1 MSKFL
6 KFIVHFIVIC
16 TIICVVGL
24 AVPPFLGITTEIL
37 DDSSKETNLPMGS
50 VTYAIPV
57 KTEEAAVGDSIL
69 YQGDSKAYKYM
80 ITEID
85 QKNKT
90 FQVIDASNSK
100 EKALTVQA
108 KEYFPKV
115 VITIGYVGYLLIATE
130 SIEGLIILGLAVL
143 FLIILYIIA
152 ELWKKDPQDD
162 YDEMDTE
169 PGYVKSKKELKREE
183 YQEMNPLRKAVADL
197 KNEIRSLGS
206 VNVNAIE
213 EYKELFDRHGFLKEQ
228 HDDLVES
235 EKVLLGVIDELDA
248 GMRRQFE
255 ENFVRIQA
263 EFDKAFRQL
272 FGGGHGKLELVEGED
287 ILEAGVRII
296 AQPPGKKLQNM
307 ILLSGGEKALT
318 AIALLFAIQNL
329 KPSPFCLLDEI
340 EAALDESNVAR
351 YANYLHKLTKNTQ
364 FIIITHRRGTM
375 AAADRLYGI
384 TMQEKGV
391 SALVSVNL
399 IEDDLDE

>member
-85 QKNKT
+85 QENKT

-183 YQEMNPLRKAVADL
+183 KQIRKEEKQNRKGADASRKKIRTGGFVDTIYEDELETDNEKPVTVQTATSEAHELLKKEIAAATADEPEVQQEEPEKEVVISPTENIVTHL
-197 KNEIRSLGS
+197 KEALEEEKQEQEAPVDEEEETESLPIRRMAIPVWSAAQIAE
-206 VNVNAIE
+206 NAKNQGDAPDIV
-213 EYKELFDRHGFLKEQ
+213 KDDVTKVTLFDYSDIVAGDKTT
-228 HDDLVES
+228 S
-235 EKVLLGVIDELDA
+235 AEK
-248 GMRRQFE
+248 
-255 ENFVRIQA
+255 
-263 EFDKAFRQL
+263 
-272 FGGGHGKLELVEGED
+272 
-287 ILEAGVRII
+287 
-296 AQPPGKKLQNM
+296 QN
-307 ILLSGGEKALT
+307 
-318 AIALLFAIQNL
+318 
-329 KPSPFCLLDEI
+329 
-340 EAALDESNVAR
+340 
-351 YANYLHKLTKNTQ
+351 
-364 FIIITHRRGTM
+364 
-375 AAADRLYGI
+375 
-384 TMQEKGV
+384 
-391 SALVSVNL
+391 
-399 IEDDLDE
+399 

>member
-85 QKNKT
+85 QENKT
-90 FQVIDASNSK
+90 FQVIDASDSK

-183 YQEMNPLRKAVADL
+183 KARQRK
-197 KNEIRSLGS
+197 
-206 VNVNAIE
+206 
-213 EYKELFDRHGFLKEQ
+213 YKEEEKQIRKEEKQNRKGADAPRKKIRTGGFVDTIYEDELETDNEKPVTVQTATSEAHELLKKEIAAATADEPEAQQEEPEKEVVISPTENIVTHLKEALEEEKQEQEAPVDEEEETESLPIRRMAIPVWSAAQIAENAKNQGDAPDIVKDDVTKVTLFDYSDIVAGDKTT
-228 HDDLVES
+228 S
-235 EKVLLGVIDELDA
+235 AEK
-248 GMRRQFE
+248 
-255 ENFVRIQA
+255 
-263 EFDKAFRQL
+263 
-272 FGGGHGKLELVEGED
+272 
-287 ILEAGVRII
+287 
-296 AQPPGKKLQNM
+296 QN
-307 ILLSGGEKALT
+307 
-318 AIALLFAIQNL
+318 
-329 KPSPFCLLDEI
+329 
-340 EAALDESNVAR
+340 
-351 YANYLHKLTKNTQ
+351 
-364 FIIITHRRGTM
+364 
-375 AAADRLYGI
+375 
-384 TMQEKGV
+384 
-391 SALVSVNL
+391 
-399 IEDDLDE
+399 

>member
-85 QKNKT
+85 QENKT

-183 YQEMNPLRKAVADL
+183 KA
-197 KNEIRSLGS
+197 RQRR
-206 VNVNAIE
+206 
-213 EYKELFDRHGFLKEQ
+213 YKEEEKQIRKEEKQNRKGADAPRKKIRTGGFVDTIYEDELETDNEKPVTVQTATSEAHELLKKEIAAATADEPEAQQEQQEEPEKEVVISPTENIVTHLKEALEEEKQKQEAPVDEEEETESLPIRRMAIPVWSAAQIAENAKNQGDAPDIVKDDVTKVTLFDYSDIVAGDKTT
-228 HDDLVES
+228 S
-235 EKVLLGVIDELDA
+235 AEK
-248 GMRRQFE
+248 
-255 ENFVRIQA
+255 
-263 EFDKAFRQL
+263 
-272 FGGGHGKLELVEGED
+272 
-287 ILEAGVRII
+287 
-296 AQPPGKKLQNM
+296 QN
-307 ILLSGGEKALT
+307 
-318 AIALLFAIQNL
+318 
-329 KPSPFCLLDEI
+329 
-340 EAALDESNVAR
+340 
-351 YANYLHKLTKNTQ
+351 
-364 FIIITHRRGTM
+364 
-375 AAADRLYGI
+375 
-384 TMQEKGV
+384 
-391 SALVSVNL
+391 
-399 IEDDLDE
+399 

>member
-85 QKNKT
+85 QENKT

-100 EKALTVQA
+100 EKALTAQA

-183 YQEMNPLRKAVADL
+183 KA
-197 KNEIRSLGS
+197 RQRR
-206 VNVNAIE
+206 
-213 EYKELFDRHGFLKEQ
+213 YKEEEKQIRKEEKQNRKGADAPRKKIRTGGFVDTIYEDELETDNEKPVTVQTATSEAHELLKKEIAAATADEPEAQQEEPEKEVVISPTENIVTHLKEALEEEKQEQEAPVDEEEETESLPIRRMAIPVWSAAQIAENAKNQGDAPDIVKDDVTKVTLFDYSDIVAGDKTT
-228 HDDLVES
+228 S
-235 EKVLLGVIDELDA
+235 AEK
-248 GMRRQFE
+248 
-255 ENFVRIQA
+255 
-263 EFDKAFRQL
+263 
-272 FGGGHGKLELVEGED
+272 
-287 ILEAGVRII
+287 
-296 AQPPGKKLQNM
+296 QN
-307 ILLSGGEKALT
+307 
-318 AIALLFAIQNL
+318 
-329 KPSPFCLLDEI
+329 
-340 EAALDESNVAR
+340 
-351 YANYLHKLTKNTQ
+351 
-364 FIIITHRRGTM
+364 
-375 AAADRLYGI
+375 
-384 TMQEKGV
+384 
-391 SALVSVNL
+391 
-399 IEDDLDE
+399 

>member
-85 QKNKT
+85 QENKT

-162 YDEMDTE
+162 YDAMDTE

-183 YQEMNPLRKAVADL
+183 KA
-197 KNEIRSLGS
+197 RQRR
-206 VNVNAIE
+206 
-213 EYKELFDRHGFLKEQ
+213 YKEEEKQIRKEEKQNRKGADAPRKKIRTGGFVDTIYEDELETDNEKPVTVQTATSEAHELLKKEIAAATADEPEAQQEEPEKEVVISPTENIVTHLKEALEEEKQEQEAPVDEEEETESLPIRRMAIPVWSAAQIAENAKNQGDAPDIVKDDVTKVTLFDYSDIVAGDKTT
-228 HDDLVES
+228 S
-235 EKVLLGVIDELDA
+235 AEK
-248 GMRRQFE
+248 
-255 ENFVRIQA
+255 
-263 EFDKAFRQL
+263 
-272 FGGGHGKLELVEGED
+272 
-287 ILEAGVRII
+287 
-296 AQPPGKKLQNM
+296 QN
-307 ILLSGGEKALT
+307 
-318 AIALLFAIQNL
+318 
-329 KPSPFCLLDEI
+329 
-340 EAALDESNVAR
+340 
-351 YANYLHKLTKNTQ
+351 
-364 FIIITHRRGTM
+364 
-375 AAADRLYGI
+375 
-384 TMQEKGV
+384 
-391 SALVSVNL
+391 
-399 IEDDLDE
+399 

>member
-69 YQGDSKAYKYM
+69 YQGDSKTYKYM

-85 QKNKT
+85 QENKT

-183 YQEMNPLRKAVADL
+183 KA
-197 KNEIRSLGS
+197 RQRR
-206 VNVNAIE
+206 
-213 EYKELFDRHGFLKEQ
+213 YKEEEKQIRKEEKQNRKGADAPRKKIHTGGFVDTIYEDELEPDNEKPVTVQTATSEAHELLKKEIAAATADEPETQQEEPEKEVVISPTENIVTHLKEALEEEKQKPEAPVDEEEETESLPIRRMAIPVWSAAQIAENAKNQGDAPDIVKDDVTKVTLFDYSDIVAGDKTT
-228 HDDLVES
+228 S
-235 EKVLLGVIDELDA
+235 AEK
-248 GMRRQFE
+248 
-255 ENFVRIQA
+255 
-263 EFDKAFRQL
+263 
-272 FGGGHGKLELVEGED
+272 
-287 ILEAGVRII
+287 
-296 AQPPGKKLQNM
+296 QN
-307 ILLSGGEKALT
+307 
-318 AIALLFAIQNL
+318 
-329 KPSPFCLLDEI
+329 
-340 EAALDESNVAR
+340 
-351 YANYLHKLTKNTQ
+351 
-364 FIIITHRRGTM
+364 
-375 AAADRLYGI
+375 
-384 TMQEKGV
+384 
-391 SALVSVNL
+391 
-399 IEDDLDE
+399 

>member
-50 VTYAIPV
+50 VTYAIPA

-85 QKNKT
+85 QENKT
-90 FQVIDASNSK
+90 FQVIDASDSK

-183 YQEMNPLRKAVADL
+183 KA
-197 KNEIRSLGS
+197 RQRR
-206 VNVNAIE
+206 
-213 EYKELFDRHGFLKEQ
+213 YKEEEKQIRKEEKQNRKGADAPRKKIRTGGFVDTIYEDELETDNEKPVTVQTATSEAHELLKKEIAAATADEPEAQQEEPEKEVVISPTENIVTHLKEALEEEKQEQEAPVDEEEETESLPIRRMAIPVWSAAQIAENAKNQGDAPDIVKDDVTKVTLFDYSDIVAGDKTT
-228 HDDLVES
+228 S
-235 EKVLLGVIDELDA
+235 AEK
-248 GMRRQFE
+248 
-255 ENFVRIQA
+255 
-263 EFDKAFRQL
+263 
-272 FGGGHGKLELVEGED
+272 
-287 ILEAGVRII
+287 
-296 AQPPGKKLQNM
+296 QN
-307 ILLSGGEKALT
+307 
-318 AIALLFAIQNL
+318 
-329 KPSPFCLLDEI
+329 
-340 EAALDESNVAR
+340 
-351 YANYLHKLTKNTQ
+351 
-364 FIIITHRRGTM
+364 
-375 AAADRLYGI
+375 
-384 TMQEKGV
+384 
-391 SALVSVNL
+391 
-399 IEDDLDE
+399 

>member
-85 QKNKT
+85 QENKT
-90 FQVIDASNSK
+90 FQVIDASDSK

-183 YQEMNPLRKAVADL
+183 KA
-197 KNEIRSLGS
+197 RQRR
-206 VNVNAIE
+206 
-213 EYKELFDRHGFLKEQ
+213 YKEEEKQIRKEEKQNRKGADAPRKKIRTGGFVDTIYEDELETDNEKPVTVQTATSEAHELLKKEIAAATADEPEAQQAEPEKEVVISPTENIVTHLKEALEEEKQEQEAPVDEEEETESLPIRRMAIPVWSAAQIAENAKNQGDAPDIVKDDVTKVTLFDYSDIVAGDKTT
-228 HDDLVES
+228 S
-235 EKVLLGVIDELDA
+235 AEK
-248 GMRRQFE
+248 
-255 ENFVRIQA
+255 
-263 EFDKAFRQL
+263 
-272 FGGGHGKLELVEGED
+272 
-287 ILEAGVRII
+287 
-296 AQPPGKKLQNM
+296 QN
-307 ILLSGGEKALT
+307 
-318 AIALLFAIQNL
+318 
-329 KPSPFCLLDEI
+329 
-340 EAALDESNVAR
+340 
-351 YANYLHKLTKNTQ
+351 
-364 FIIITHRRGTM
+364 
-375 AAADRLYGI
+375 
-384 TMQEKGV
+384 
-391 SALVSVNL
+391 
-399 IEDDLDE
+399 

>member
-69 YQGDSKAYKYM
+69 YQGDSKTYKYM

-85 QKNKT
+85 QENKT

-183 YQEMNPLRKAVADL
+183 KARQRRYKEEEKQIRERRKARTEREQMPPEKKYIPVASWMTIYEDELEPDNEKPVTVQTATSEAHELL
-197 KNEIRSLGS
+197 KKEIAAATADEPETQQEEPEKEVVISPTENIVTHLKEALEEEKQKPEAPVDEEEETESLPIRRM
-206 VNVNAIE
+206 AIPVWSAAQIAE
-213 EYKELFDRHGFLKEQ
+213 SAKNQGDAPDIVKDDITKVTLFDYSDIVAGAKPA
-228 HDDLVES
+228 S
-235 EKVLLGVIDELDA
+235 AEK
-248 GMRRQFE
+248 
-255 ENFVRIQA
+255 
-263 EFDKAFRQL
+263 
-272 FGGGHGKLELVEGED
+272 
-287 ILEAGVRII
+287 
-296 AQPPGKKLQNM
+296 QN
-307 ILLSGGEKALT
+307 
-318 AIALLFAIQNL
+318 
-329 KPSPFCLLDEI
+329 
-340 EAALDESNVAR
+340 
-351 YANYLHKLTKNTQ
+351 
-364 FIIITHRRGTM
+364 
-375 AAADRLYGI
+375 
-384 TMQEKGV
+384 
-391 SALVSVNL
+391 
-399 IEDDLDE
+399 

>member
-57 KTEEAAVGDSIL
+57 KMEEAAVGDSIL

-85 QKNKT
+85 QENKT
-90 FQVIDASNSK
+90 FQVIDASDSK

-183 YQEMNPLRKAVADL
+183 KA
-197 KNEIRSLGS
+197 RQRR
-206 VNVNAIE
+206 
-213 EYKELFDRHGFLKEQ
+213 YKEEEKQIRKEEKQNRKGADAPRKKIRTGGFVDTIYEDELETDNEKPVTVQTATSEAHELLKKEIAAATADEPEAQQEEPEKEVVISPTENIVTHLKEALEEEKQEQEAPVDEEEETESLPIRRMAIPVWSAAQIAENAKNQGDAPDIVKDDVTKVTLFDYSDIVAGDKTT
-228 HDDLVES
+228 S
-235 EKVLLGVIDELDA
+235 AEK
-248 GMRRQFE
+248 
-255 ENFVRIQA
+255 
-263 EFDKAFRQL
+263 
-272 FGGGHGKLELVEGED
+272 
-287 ILEAGVRII
+287 
-296 AQPPGKKLQNM
+296 QN
-307 ILLSGGEKALT
+307 
-318 AIALLFAIQNL
+318 
-329 KPSPFCLLDEI
+329 
-340 EAALDESNVAR
+340 
-351 YANYLHKLTKNTQ
+351 
-364 FIIITHRRGTM
+364 
-375 AAADRLYGI
+375 
-384 TMQEKGV
+384 
-391 SALVSVNL
+391 
-399 IEDDLDE
+399 

>member
-85 QKNKT
+85 QENKT

-162 YDEMDTE
+162 YDETDTE

-183 YQEMNPLRKAVADL
+183 KA
-197 KNEIRSLGS
+197 RQRR
-206 VNVNAIE
+206 
-213 EYKELFDRHGFLKEQ
+213 YKEEEKQIRKEEKQNRKGADAPRKKIRTGGFVDTIYEDELETDNEKPVTVQTATSEAHELLKKEIAAATADEPEAQQEEPEKEVVISPSENIVTHLKEALEEEKQEQEAPVDEEEETESLPIRRMAIPVWSAAQIAENAKNQGDAPDIVKDDVTKVTLFDYSDIVAGDKTT
-228 HDDLVES
+228 S
-235 EKVLLGVIDELDA
+235 AEK
-248 GMRRQFE
+248 
-255 ENFVRIQA
+255 
-263 EFDKAFRQL
+263 
-272 FGGGHGKLELVEGED
+272 
-287 ILEAGVRII
+287 
-296 AQPPGKKLQNM
+296 QN
-307 ILLSGGEKALT
+307 
-318 AIALLFAIQNL
+318 
-329 KPSPFCLLDEI
+329 
-340 EAALDESNVAR
+340 
-351 YANYLHKLTKNTQ
+351 
-364 FIIITHRRGTM
+364 
-375 AAADRLYGI
+375 
-384 TMQEKGV
+384 
-391 SALVSVNL
+391 
-399 IEDDLDE
+399 

>member
-85 QKNKT
+85 QENKT

-183 YQEMNPLRKAVADL
+183 KA
-197 KNEIRSLGS
+197 RQRR
-206 VNVNAIE
+206 
-213 EYKELFDRHGFLKEQ
+213 YKEEEKQIRKEEKQNRKGADAPRKKIRTGGFVDTIYEDELETDNEKPVTVQTATSEAHELLKKEIAAATADEPEAQQEEPEKEVVISPTENIVTHLKEALEEEKQELEAPVDEEEETESLPIRRMAIPVWSAAQIAENAKNQGDAPDIVKDDVTKVTLFDYSDIVAGDKTT
-228 HDDLVES
+228 S
-235 EKVLLGVIDELDA
+235 AEK
-248 GMRRQFE
+248 
-255 ENFVRIQA
+255 
-263 EFDKAFRQL
+263 
-272 FGGGHGKLELVEGED
+272 
-287 ILEAGVRII
+287 
-296 AQPPGKKLQNM
+296 QN
-307 ILLSGGEKALT
+307 
-318 AIALLFAIQNL
+318 
-329 KPSPFCLLDEI
+329 
-340 EAALDESNVAR
+340 
-351 YANYLHKLTKNTQ
+351 
-364 FIIITHRRGTM
+364 
-375 AAADRLYGI
+375 
-384 TMQEKGV
+384 
-391 SALVSVNL
+391 
-399 IEDDLDE
+399 

>member
-85 QKNKT
+85 QENKT

-152 ELWKKDPQDD
+152 ELWKKDPQDE

-183 YQEMNPLRKAVADL
+183 KA
-197 KNEIRSLGS
+197 RQRR
-206 VNVNAIE
+206 
-213 EYKELFDRHGFLKEQ
+213 YKEEEKQIRKEEKQNRKGADAPRKKIRTGGFVDTIYEDELETDNEKPVTVQTATSEAHELLKKEIAAATADEPEAQQEEPEKEVVISPTENIVTHLKEALEEEKQEQEAPVDEEEETESLPIRRMAIPVWSAAQIAENAKNQGDAPDIVKDDVTKVTLFDYSDIVAGDKTT
-228 HDDLVES
+228 S
-235 EKVLLGVIDELDA
+235 AEK
-248 GMRRQFE
+248 
-255 ENFVRIQA
+255 
-263 EFDKAFRQL
+263 
-272 FGGGHGKLELVEGED
+272 
-287 ILEAGVRII
+287 
-296 AQPPGKKLQNM
+296 QN
-307 ILLSGGEKALT
+307 
-318 AIALLFAIQNL
+318 
-329 KPSPFCLLDEI
+329 
-340 EAALDESNVAR
+340 
-351 YANYLHKLTKNTQ
+351 
-364 FIIITHRRGTM
+364 
-375 AAADRLYGI
+375 
-384 TMQEKGV
+384 
-391 SALVSVNL
+391 
-399 IEDDLDE
+399 

>member
-85 QKNKT
+85 QENKT

-183 YQEMNPLRKAVADL
+183 KARQRK
-197 KNEIRSLGS
+197 
-206 VNVNAIE
+206 
-213 EYKELFDRHGFLKEQ
+213 YKEEEKQIRKEEKQNRKGADAPRKKIRTGGFVDTIYEDELETDNEKPVTVQTATSEAHELLKKEIAAATADEPEVQQEEPEKEVVISPTENIVTHLKEALEEEKQEQEAPVDEEEETESLPIRRMAIPVWSAAQIAENAKNQGDAPDIVKDDVTKVTLFDYSDIVAGDKTT
-228 HDDLVES
+228 S
-235 EKVLLGVIDELDA
+235 AEK
-248 GMRRQFE
+248 
-255 ENFVRIQA
+255 
-263 EFDKAFRQL
+263 
-272 FGGGHGKLELVEGED
+272 
-287 ILEAGVRII
+287 
-296 AQPPGKKLQNM
+296 QN
-307 ILLSGGEKALT
+307 
-318 AIALLFAIQNL
+318 
-329 KPSPFCLLDEI
+329 
-340 EAALDESNVAR
+340 
-351 YANYLHKLTKNTQ
+351 
-364 FIIITHRRGTM
+364 
-375 AAADRLYGI
+375 
-384 TMQEKGV
+384 
-391 SALVSVNL
+391 
-399 IEDDLDE
+399 

>member
-85 QKNKT
+85 QENKT

-183 YQEMNPLRKAVADL
+183 KA
-197 KNEIRSLGS
+197 RQRR
-206 VNVNAIE
+206 
-213 EYKELFDRHGFLKEQ
+213 YKEEEKQIRKEEKQNRKGADAPRKKIRTGGFVDTIYEDELETDNEKPVTVQTATSEAHELLKKEIAAATADEPEVQQEEPEKEVVISPTENIVTHLKEALEEEKQEQEAPVDEEEEKESLPIRRMAIPVWSAAQIAENAKNQGDAPDIVKDDVTKVTLFDYSDIVAGDKTT
-228 HDDLVES
+228 S
-235 EKVLLGVIDELDA
+235 AEKQD
-248 GMRRQFE
+248 
-255 ENFVRIQA
+255 
-263 EFDKAFRQL
+263 
-272 FGGGHGKLELVEGED
+272 
-287 ILEAGVRII
+287 
-296 AQPPGKKLQNM
+296 
-307 ILLSGGEKALT
+307 
-318 AIALLFAIQNL
+318 
-329 KPSPFCLLDEI
+329 
-340 EAALDESNVAR
+340 
-351 YANYLHKLTKNTQ
+351 
-364 FIIITHRRGTM
+364 
-375 AAADRLYGI
+375 
-384 TMQEKGV
+384 
-391 SALVSVNL
+391 
-399 IEDDLDE
+399 

>member
-85 QKNKT
+85 QENKT

-183 YQEMNPLRKAVADL
+183 KA
-197 KNEIRSLGS
+197 RQRR
-206 VNVNAIE
+206 
-213 EYKELFDRHGFLKEQ
+213 YKEEEKQIRKEEKQNRKGADAPRKKIRTGGFVDTIYEDELEPDNEKPVTVQTATSEAHELLKKEIAAATADEPEAQQEEPEKEVVISPTENIVTHLKEALEEEKQKPEAPVDEEEETESLPIRRMAIPVWSAAQIAESAKNQGDAPDIVKDDVTKVTLFDYS
-228 HDDLVES
+228 DIV
-235 EKVLLGVIDELDA
+235 A
-248 GMRRQFE
+248 G
-255 ENFVRIQA
+255 
-263 EFDKAFRQL
+263 
-272 FGGGHGKLELVEGED
+272 GKP
-287 ILEAGVRII
+287 A
-296 AQPPGKKLQNM
+296 
-307 ILLSGGEKALT
+307 SGEK
-318 AIALLFAIQNL
+318 QN
-329 KPSPFCLLDEI
+329 
-340 EAALDESNVAR
+340 
-351 YANYLHKLTKNTQ
+351 
-364 FIIITHRRGTM
+364 
-375 AAADRLYGI
+375 
-384 TMQEKGV
+384 
-391 SALVSVNL
+391 
-399 IEDDLDE
+399 

>member
-85 QKNKT
+85 QENKT

-183 YQEMNPLRKAVADL
+183 KA
-197 KNEIRSLGS
+197 RQRR
-206 VNVNAIE
+206 
-213 EYKELFDRHGFLKEQ
+213 YKEEEKQIRKEEKQNRKGADAPRKKIRTGGFVDTIYEDELETDNEKPVTVQTATSEAHELLKKEIAAATADEPEAQQEEPEKEVVISPTENIVTHLKEALEEEKQEPEAPVDEEEETDSLPIRRMAIPVWSAAQIAESAKKQGDAPDIVKDDITKVTLFDY
-228 HDDLVES
+228 S
-235 EKVLLGVIDELDA
+235 
-248 GMRRQFE
+248 
-255 ENFVRIQA
+255 
-263 EFDKAFRQL
+263 
-272 FGGGHGKLELVEGED
+272 D
-287 ILEAGVRII
+287 IVAGVKP
-296 AQPPGKKLQNM
+296 ASAEKQN
-307 ILLSGGEKALT
+307 
-318 AIALLFAIQNL
+318 
-329 KPSPFCLLDEI
+329 
-340 EAALDESNVAR
+340 
-351 YANYLHKLTKNTQ
+351 
-364 FIIITHRRGTM
+364 
-375 AAADRLYGI
+375 
-384 TMQEKGV
+384 
-391 SALVSVNL
+391 
-399 IEDDLDE
+399 

>member
-85 QKNKT
+85 QENKT

-183 YQEMNPLRKAVADL
+183 KA
-197 KNEIRSLGS
+197 RQRR
-206 VNVNAIE
+206 
-213 EYKELFDRHGFLKEQ
+213 YKEEEKQIRKEEKQNRKGADAPRKKIRTGGFVDTIYE
-228 HDDLVES
+228 
-235 EKVLLGVIDELDA
+235 DELETDNEKPVTVQTA
-248 GMRRQFE
+248 TSE
-255 ENFVRIQA
+255 A
-263 EFDKAFRQL
+263 
-272 FGGGHGKLELVEGED
+272 HELLKKE
-287 ILEAGVRII
+287 I
-296 AQPPGKKLQNM
+296 A
-307 ILLSGGEKALT
+307 A
-318 AIALLFAIQNL
+318 
-329 KPSPFCLLDEI
+329 
-340 EAALDESNVAR
+340 
-351 YANYLHKLTKNTQ
+351 
-364 FIIITHRRGTM
+364 
-375 AAADRLYGI
+375 AAADEPEAQ
-384 TMQEKGV
+384 QEEPEKEV
-391 SALVSVNL
+391 VISPTENIVTHLKEALEEEKQEQEAPVDEEEETESLPIRRMAIPVWSAAQIAENAKNQGDAPDIVK
-399 IEDDLDE
+399 DDVTKVTLFDYSDIVAGDKTTSAEKQN

>member
-183 YQEMNPLRKAVADL
+183 KARQRRYNDEEKQIRTENIVTHLKEALGEEKQEPEAPVDEEEETESLPIRRMAIPVWSAAQIAESA
-197 KNEIRSLGS
+197 KNQGDAPDI
-206 VNVNAIE
+206 VKDDITKVT
-213 EYKELFDRHGFLKEQ
+213 LFDYSDIVAGAKPA
-228 HDDLVES
+228 S
-235 EKVLLGVIDELDA
+235 AEK
-248 GMRRQFE
+248 
-255 ENFVRIQA
+255 
-263 EFDKAFRQL
+263 
-272 FGGGHGKLELVEGED
+272 
-287 ILEAGVRII
+287 
-296 AQPPGKKLQNM
+296 QN
-307 ILLSGGEKALT
+307 
-318 AIALLFAIQNL
+318 
-329 KPSPFCLLDEI
+329 
-340 EAALDESNVAR
+340 
-351 YANYLHKLTKNTQ
+351 
-364 FIIITHRRGTM
+364 
-375 AAADRLYGI
+375 
-384 TMQEKGV
+384 
-391 SALVSVNL
+391 
-399 IEDDLDE
+399 

>member
-69 YQGDSKAYKYM
+69 YQGDSKAYKYI

-85 QKNKT
+85 QENKT

-183 YQEMNPLRKAVADL
+183 KA
-197 KNEIRSLGS
+197 RQRR
-206 VNVNAIE
+206 
-213 EYKELFDRHGFLKEQ
+213 YKEEEKQIRKEEKQNRKGADAPRKKIRTGGFVDTIYEDELETDNEKPVTVQTATSEAHELLKKEIAAATADEPEVQQEEPEKEVVISPTENIVTHLKEALEEEKQEQEAPVDEEEETESLPIRRMAIPVWSAAQIAENAKNQGDAPDIVKDDVTKVTLFDYSDIVAGDKTT
-228 HDDLVES
+228 S
-235 EKVLLGVIDELDA
+235 AEK
-248 GMRRQFE
+248 
-255 ENFVRIQA
+255 
-263 EFDKAFRQL
+263 
-272 FGGGHGKLELVEGED
+272 
-287 ILEAGVRII
+287 
-296 AQPPGKKLQNM
+296 QN
-307 ILLSGGEKALT
+307 
-318 AIALLFAIQNL
+318 
-329 KPSPFCLLDEI
+329 
-340 EAALDESNVAR
+340 
-351 YANYLHKLTKNTQ
+351 
-364 FIIITHRRGTM
+364 
-375 AAADRLYGI
+375 
-384 TMQEKGV
+384 
-391 SALVSVNL
+391 
-399 IEDDLDE
+399 

>member
-85 QKNKT
+85 QENKT

-183 YQEMNPLRKAVADL
+183 KA
-197 KNEIRSLGS
+197 RQRR
-206 VNVNAIE
+206 
-213 EYKELFDRHGFLKEQ
+213 YKEEEKQIRKEEKQNRKGADAPRKKIRTGGFVDTIYEDELETDNEKPVTVQTATSEAHELLKKEIAAATADEPEAQQEEPEKEVVISPTENIVTHLKEALEEEKQKPEAPVDEEEETESLPIRRMAIPVWSAAQIAESAKNQGDAPDIVKDDITKVTLFDYSDIVAGDRH
-228 HDDLVES
+228 
-235 EKVLLGVIDELDA
+235 
-248 GMRRQFE
+248 
-255 ENFVRIQA
+255 
-263 EFDKAFRQL
+263 
-272 FGGGHGKLELVEGED
+272 
-287 ILEAGVRII
+287 
-296 AQPPGKKLQNM
+296 
-307 ILLSGGEKALT
+307 
-318 AIALLFAIQNL
+318 
-329 KPSPFCLLDEI
+329 
-340 EAALDESNVAR
+340 
-351 YANYLHKLTKNTQ
+351 
-364 FIIITHRRGTM
+364 
-375 AAADRLYGI
+375 
-384 TMQEKGV
+384 V
-391 SALVSVNL
+391 SAEKQN
-399 IEDDLDE
+399 

>member
-85 QKNKT
+85 QENKT

-183 YQEMNPLRKAVADL
+183 KARQRK
-197 KNEIRSLGS
+197 
-206 VNVNAIE
+206 
-213 EYKELFDRHGFLKEQ
+213 YKEEEKQIRKEEKQNRKGADAPRKKIRTGGFVDTIYEDELETDNEKPVTVQTATSEAHELLKKEIAAATADEPEAQQEEPEKEVVISPTENIVTHLKEALEEEKQEQEAPVDEEEETESLPIRRMAIPVWSAAQIAENAKNQGDAPDIVKDDVTKVTLFDYSDIVAGDKTT
-228 HDDLVES
+228 S
-235 EKVLLGVIDELDA
+235 AEK
-248 GMRRQFE
+248 
-255 ENFVRIQA
+255 
-263 EFDKAFRQL
+263 
-272 FGGGHGKLELVEGED
+272 
-287 ILEAGVRII
+287 
-296 AQPPGKKLQNM
+296 QN
-307 ILLSGGEKALT
+307 
-318 AIALLFAIQNL
+318 
-329 KPSPFCLLDEI
+329 
-340 EAALDESNVAR
+340 
-351 YANYLHKLTKNTQ
+351 
-364 FIIITHRRGTM
+364 
-375 AAADRLYGI
+375 
-384 TMQEKGV
+384 
-391 SALVSVNL
+391 
-399 IEDDLDE
+399 

>member
-85 QKNKT
+85 QENKT

-183 YQEMNPLRKAVADL
+183 KA
-197 KNEIRSLGS
+197 RQRR
-206 VNVNAIE
+206 
-213 EYKELFDRHGFLKEQ
+213 YKEEEKQIRKEEKQNRKGADAPRKKIRTGGFVDTIYEDELETDNEKPVTVQTATSEAQELLKKEIAAATADEPEVQQEEPEKEVVISPTENIVTHLKEALEEEKQEQEAPVDEEEETESLPIRRMAIPVWSAAQIAENAKNQGDAPDIVKDDVTKVTLFDYSDIVAGDKTT
-228 HDDLVES
+228 S
-235 EKVLLGVIDELDA
+235 AEK
-248 GMRRQFE
+248 
-255 ENFVRIQA
+255 
-263 EFDKAFRQL
+263 
-272 FGGGHGKLELVEGED
+272 
-287 ILEAGVRII
+287 
-296 AQPPGKKLQNM
+296 QN
-307 ILLSGGEKALT
+307 
-318 AIALLFAIQNL
+318 
-329 KPSPFCLLDEI
+329 
-340 EAALDESNVAR
+340 
-351 YANYLHKLTKNTQ
+351 
-364 FIIITHRRGTM
+364 
-375 AAADRLYGI
+375 
-384 TMQEKGV
+384 
-391 SALVSVNL
+391 
-399 IEDDLDE
+399 

>member
-85 QKNKT
+85 QENKT

-183 YQEMNPLRKAVADL
+183 KA
-197 KNEIRSLGS
+197 RQRR
-206 VNVNAIE
+206 
-213 EYKELFDRHGFLKEQ
+213 YKEEEKQIRKEEKQNRKGADAPRKKIRTGGFVDTIYEDELETDNEKPVTVQTATSEAHELLKKEIAAATADEPEVQQEEPEKEVVISPTENIVTHLKEALEEEKQEQEAPVDEEEETESLPIRRMASPVWSAAQIAENAKNQGDAPDIVKDDVTKVTLFDYSDIVAGDKTT
-228 HDDLVES
+228 S
-235 EKVLLGVIDELDA
+235 AEK
-248 GMRRQFE
+248 
-255 ENFVRIQA
+255 
-263 EFDKAFRQL
+263 
-272 FGGGHGKLELVEGED
+272 
-287 ILEAGVRII
+287 
-296 AQPPGKKLQNM
+296 QN
-307 ILLSGGEKALT
+307 
-318 AIALLFAIQNL
+318 
-329 KPSPFCLLDEI
+329 
-340 EAALDESNVAR
+340 
-351 YANYLHKLTKNTQ
+351 
-364 FIIITHRRGTM
+364 
-375 AAADRLYGI
+375 
-384 TMQEKGV
+384 
-391 SALVSVNL
+391 
-399 IEDDLDE
+399 

>member
-85 QKNKT
+85 QENKT

-162 YDEMDTE
+162 YDETDTE

-183 YQEMNPLRKAVADL
+183 KA
-197 KNEIRSLGS
+197 RQRR
-206 VNVNAIE
+206 
-213 EYKELFDRHGFLKEQ
+213 YKEEEKQIRKEEKQNRKGADAPRKKIRTGGFVDTIYEDELETDNEKPVTVQTATSEAHELLKKEIAAATADEPEAQQEEPEKEVVISPTENIVTHLKEALEEEKQEQEAPVDEEEETESLPIRRMAIPVWSAAQIAENAKNQGDAPDIVKDDVTKVTLFDYSDIVAGDKTT
-228 HDDLVES
+228 S
-235 EKVLLGVIDELDA
+235 AEK
-248 GMRRQFE
+248 
-255 ENFVRIQA
+255 
-263 EFDKAFRQL
+263 
-272 FGGGHGKLELVEGED
+272 
-287 ILEAGVRII
+287 
-296 AQPPGKKLQNM
+296 QN
-307 ILLSGGEKALT
+307 
-318 AIALLFAIQNL
+318 
-329 KPSPFCLLDEI
+329 
-340 EAALDESNVAR
+340 
-351 YANYLHKLTKNTQ
+351 
-364 FIIITHRRGTM
+364 
-375 AAADRLYGI
+375 
-384 TMQEKGV
+384 
-391 SALVSVNL
+391 
-399 IEDDLDE
+399 